1 PSQAEEQ
8 EIVVVDSQEQI
19 VENGSHKQMVQLEN
33 GTQRELSEEE
43 RAEMLENEILE
54 EMVAESLRQEEHQM
68 WEDFHAAEFR
78 SWESWAAVQDDFL
91 HGRKKRARV
100 QEGERLSYSVSVL
113 QNDEGDE
120 EDEPDPTAA
129 ASGDHG
135 DPAIAVRGQGVAD
148 HAEQGAGVSN
158 VDSTRTV
165 EDVLPITGE
174 KPAEMW
180 DEINTSK
187 PVVVANAES
196 FVNTDNGKE
205 AYSLWR
211 QGKLTDR
218 HIGNKYGYNVL
229 GNFYGRRDWEN
240 GVFDDDLAAESAH
253 GDARDPTPGA
263 SHGRPEE
270 DVHGE
275 L

>member
-1 PSQAEEQ
+1 MRRNFGRGNRGRPYKMTFCME
-8 EIVVVDSQEQI
+8 
-19 VENGSHKQMVQLEN
+19 G
-33 GTQRELSEEE
+33 RSEP
-43 RAEMLENEILE
+43 
-54 EMVAESLRQEEHQM
+54 
-68 WEDFHAAEFR
+68 EFR
-78 SWESWAAVQDDFL
+78 SSCRERGEDSFAEKTGSFGL
-91 HGRKKRARV
+91 

-275 L
+275 LAPVWRCWHVCCCGFERC